1 MLRVRISAGSREG
14 FEEED
19 DGGMERKLRE
29 EGKKKKKPSACDRKE
44 KESRGENLRICCIFL
59 VVSSV
64 TNNTNIKEISACAH
78 VASTTSLATGNKKK
92 LHQRSHLG
100 YC

>member
-1 MLRVRISAGSREG
+1 MLEFLQGAERDLGKKMMVEWRENSGKKVRRRKRLLRVTEKRKRAEERISE
-14 FEEED
+14 FVVY
-19 DGGMERKLRE
+19 
-29 EGKKKKKPSACDRKE
+29 
-44 KESRGENLRICCIFL
+44 FL
-59 VVSSV
+59 LSSV

-92 LHQRSHLG
+92 LHQRSRLG